1 MTSAGDGEAGGNAS
15 DRLDQPKLKKVLHET
30 INSLGGPISKTIMW
44 QMSNRGV
51 FSESTRIDVMA
62 FYGNLKELVGPGA
75 DMILDIT
82 WQKLKK
88 DYEGR
93 YTFPNSGTSLERI
106 MEMTGSTGER
116 T

>member
-1 MTSAGDGEAGGNAS
+1 MTSAGDGEIGEPDS
-15 DRLDQPKLKKVLHET
+15 KRLDQPELRQVIHET
-30 INSLGGPISKTIMW
+30 IHSLGGPISKTIMW

-51 FSESTRIDVMA
+51 FSESTRIDIRA

-75 DMILDIT
+75 DMIMDMT

-93 YTFPNSGTSLERI
+93 YSFPSSGSSLERI
-106 MEMTGSTGER
+106 LEMTGSAGGR